1 MGSIG
6 TQNST
11 TNPSRPQGPGSANA
25 NTNQSLF
32 KPVNVSAQHH
42 QNSLNESASFH
53 GSNLINLDTFSDPLG
68 VPTQRGRH
76 AFITPPSQQLF
87 GGQGENWG
95 SNMRP
100 GAVPTGLDEMTE
112 LMSNMNMAGMQ
123 LQQNLNSK
131 LPANMATMNMM
142 NPSMSSQMMH
152 MPRASPSKL
161 SMMTN
166 QQLMMLAQTVH
177 TDTHIKKHAGTKKC
191 SFSKN
196 ILFQLARAHTHTHSC
211 KISLC
216 RTLTFLIF
224 NFPFCALLCSLGHPP
239 HNSPAP
245 SLQLRHAGH
254 AAEQGLQDS
263 AVQILGN

>member
-1 MGSIG
+1 MGEPSRGAGYGAVRGGEDWKQAGYGYRAGNTMGSIG

-11 TNPSRPQGPGSANA
+11 TNPQRPQGPGSATA

-32 KPVNVSAQHH
+32 KPVGVSAQHH
-42 QNSLNESASFH
+42 QNSLNELASFH
-53 GSNLINLDTFSDPLG
+53 DSNLINLDTFSDPLG
-68 VPTQRGRH
+68 VPMQRGRH
-76 AFITPPSQQLF
+76 ASITPPSQQLI

-100 GAVPTGLDEMTE
+100 GAVPTGLEEMTE
-112 LMSNMNMAGMQ
+112 RMSNMNMASMQ
-123 LQQNLNSK
+123 QQNLNLK

-177 TDTHIKKHAGTKKC
+177 TDRHAHKKTRVHTQM
-191 SFSKN
+191 FFH
-196 ILFQLARAHTHTHSC
+196 LHVHTHTHAHA
-211 KISLC
+211 I
-216 RTLTFLIF
+216 FLSVAQ
-224 NFPFCALLCSLGHPP
+224 CAPKLPSH
-239 HNSPAP
+239 AP
-245 SLQLRHAGH
+245 SPF
-254 AAEQGLQDS
+254 
-263 AVQILGN
+263 

>member
-1 MGSIG
+1 MGEPSRGAGYGAVGGGEDWKQAGYGYRAGNTMGSIG

-11 TNPSRPQGPGSANA
+11 TNPQRPHGPGSANA

-32 KPVNVSAQHH
+32 KPVGVSAQHH
-42 QNSLNESASFH
+42 QNSLNELASFH
-53 GSNLINLDTFSDPLG
+53 DSNLINLDTFSELG
-68 VPTQRGRH
+68 VPMQRGRH
-76 AFITPPSQQLF
+76 ASITPPSQQLF

-100 GAVPTGLDEMTE
+100 GAVPTGLEEMTE
-112 LMSNMNMAGMQ
+112 RMSNMNMASMQ
-123 LQQNLNSK
+123 QQNLNLK

-177 TDTHIKKHAGTKKC
+177 TDRHAHKKTRVHTQM
-191 SFSKN
+191 FFH
-196 ILFQLARAHTHTHSC
+196 LHVHTHTHAHA
-211 KISLC
+211 
-216 RTLTFLIF
+216 TFLSVAQ
-224 NFPFCALLCSLGHPP
+224 CAPKLLSH
-239 HNSPAP
+239 AP
-245 SLQLRHAGH
+245 SPF
-254 AAEQGLQDS
+254 
-263 AVQILGN
+263 